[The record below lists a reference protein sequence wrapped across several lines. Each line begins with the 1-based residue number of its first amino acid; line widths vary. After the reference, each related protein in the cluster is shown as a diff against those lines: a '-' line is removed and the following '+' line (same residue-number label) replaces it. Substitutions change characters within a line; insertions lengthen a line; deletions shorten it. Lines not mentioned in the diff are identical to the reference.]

1 MTFDFFGTKKES
13 SSFNDFVNFIIS
25 QPHDGWEYF
34 GMNVELNPTVDF
46 INENIKIRW
55 YTLDGDFNDKVI
67 LSSIKDFNNNFIKI
81 S

>member
-1 MTFDFFGTKKES
+1 MK
-13 SSFNDFVNFIIS
+13 
-25 QPHDGWEYF
+25 
-34 GMNVELNPTVDF
+34 VELNPTVDF

-55 YTLDGDFNDKVI
+55 YNLDGDFNDKVI

>member
-13 SSFNDFVNFIIS
+13 SSFNDFVNYIIS
-25 QPHDGWEYF
+25 QPHDAWEYS
-34 GMNVELNPTVDF
+34 GMKVELNPTVDF

-55 YTLDGDFNDKVI
+55 YNLDGDFNDKVI